1 MGGGVILVETGHC
14 NVQSRQLKRSSTL
27 ERIKCCG
34 EKKGKNQSWRRQSW
48 RWQNNKMFT
57 GPVLRIILELLFV
70 FWLLRE
76 KYENCLSLEFLLSK
90 SLNTSFDYHLLLA
103 INDVTILTFK
113 QNLRHQSEVT
123 LFVSQMLILTYYTKF
138 PKCLTRAWF
147 LSKPCAKTM

>member
-1 MGGGVILVETGHC
+1 MILRFRYTSWPFCCCHVCRWDDWPFFWMGGGVILVETGHC
-14 NVQSRQLKRSSTL
+14 NVQSKQLKRSSTL

-113 QNLRHQSEVT
+113 QNST
-123 LFVSQMLILTYYTKF
+123 SSIGSDAF
-138 PKCLTRAWF
+138 C
-147 LSKPCAKTM
+147 